1 MSVFQYLTLRSEWEE
16 ICRSG
21 RFDLPEDR
29 LQGTIDNIKW
39 FLDNGTRTNRFRSGF
54 DDAMNIAQ
62 MIVEVK

>member
-1 MSVFQYLTLRSEWEE
+1 MSVFQYLNLRSEWEE

-39 FLDNGTRTNRFRSGF
+39 FLDNGTRTNRFRVGF
-54 DDAMNIAQ
+54 DDAMEIAKT
-62 MIVEVK
+62 MVGLK